1 MPGGGLKL
9 PEGVTDKPVTM
20 LKSEK
25 VSELGGTV
33 MVENRLD
40 TMLGGGE
47 PEPEV
52 TVTSGD
58 WPGIVPWAGN
68 TIVVFRAGHPE
79 DPASRRTSGQA
90 YTREST
96 PFQTTAG

>member
-1 MPGGGLKL
+1 MPEGGGLKL

-33 MVENRLD
+33 IVVENRLD

-47 PEPEV
+47 PESEV
-52 TVTSGD
+52 TVTLG
-58 WPGIVPWAGN
+58 G
-68 TIVVFRAGHPE
+68 
-79 DPASRRTSGQA
+79 
-90 YTREST
+90 
-96 PFQTTAG
+96 